1 LLARAAFFGY
11 NRGKEEQMYE
21 VHTEITLKNG
31 GDVIKAKEGLI
42 KKTEVRQETVQA
54 AVDTGAWTLVINE
67 ETRIKL
73 GLEPL
78 GTDTVSL
85 AGGLGRGASSP
96 CVVVGPLEVWWKDRR
111 ATCDALVL
119 PHANEILLGAIPLE
133 GMDIMVDA
141 RCQAPNWG

>member
-1 LLARAAFFGY
+1 V
-11 NRGKEEQMYE
+11 YE

-31 GDVIKAKEGLI
+31 VDVGKAKEGLI

-54 AVDTGAWTLVINE
+54 VVDTGAWTLVINE
-67 ETRIKL
+67 EIRIKL

-78 GTDTVSL
+78 GTDTVNL
-85 AGGLGRGASSP
+85 ADGASSP
-96 CVVVGPLEVWWKDRR
+96 CTVVGPLEVWWKDRR

-133 GMDIMVDA
+133 GMDIIVDP
-141 RCQAPNWG
+141 RVGEVVGRHGDQILHRLK

>member
-1 LLARAAFFGY
+1 
-11 NRGKEEQMYE
+11 MYE

-31 GDVIKAKEGLI
+31 IDVGNAKEGLI
-42 KKTEVRQETVQA
+42 KKTEVLQETVWA
-54 AVDTGAWTLVINE
+54 VVDTRAWTLVINE

-85 AGGLGRGASSP
+85 ADSASSP
-96 CVVVGPLEVWWKDRR
+96 CTVVGPLEVWWKNRR

-133 GMDIMVDA
+133 DRQIRGA
-141 RCQAPNWG
+141 RHQI

>member
-1 LLARAAFFGY
+1 
-11 NRGKEEQMYE
+11 MYE

-31 GDVIKAKEGLI
+31 LDVGNAKKGI
-42 KKTEVRQETVQA
+42 IQKTEVRQETIQA
-54 AVDTGAWTLVINE
+54 VVDTGAWTLVINE

-85 AGGLGRGASSP
+85 LDGATSP
-96 CVVVGPLEVWWKDRR
+96 CTVVGPLEVWWKDRR

-119 PHANEILLGAIPLE
+119 PQANEILLGAIPLE
-133 GMDIMVDA
+133 GMDLVVDPRA
-141 RCQAPNWG
+141 GEVVGRHGDQILHRLK

>member
-1 LLARAAFFGY
+1 
-11 NRGKEEQMYE
+11 MHE

-31 GDVIKAKEGLI
+31 LDVGNAKEGLI

-54 AVDTGAWTLVINE
+54 VVDTGAWTLVINE
-67 ETRIKL
+67 ETRVKL

-85 AGGLGRGASSP
+85 ADGASSP
-96 CVVVGPLEVWWKDRR
+96 CTVVGPLEIWWKDRR

-133 GMDIMVDA
+133 GMDIIVDPRA
-141 RCQAPNWG
+141 GEVVGRHGDQILHRLK